1 MFIAI
6 NLQLLWLVSGVG
18 MLSFGKDVSVM
29 AGAMVMSGI
38 DDFLSV
44 YPP

>member
-6 NLQLLWLVSGVG
+6 NLQLLWLVPGVG

-38 DDFLSV
+38 EGFISV
-44 YPP
+44 NPP

>member
-29 AGAMVMSGI
+29 AGGIVMRGI
-38 DDFLSV
+38 DGFLSV

>member
-29 AGAMVMSGI
+29 AGVVSMTS
-38 DDFLSV
+38 
-44 YPP
+44 